1 MKGDRISRIH
11 MICRIVFIAV
21 LSTSAILLILT
32 GMLVNGGAA

>member
-1 MKGDRISRIH
+1 